1 MALRRGVYPG
11 SFNPPT
17 IAHMAIA
24 EAAREQRSLDQIVF
38 AISSVA
44 LAKPTSGVP
53 DVDVRARWVRDAV
66 AHWPWAKVEIV
77 AAQLLVDIAAGFDV
91 VIMGED
97 KWEQI
102 NDPQFY
108 GHSDSGRDA
117 ALARLPELAIAPRR
131 NHAED
136 QSTLPDRTA
145 IQVDSWTA
153 DVSSTAVRQGS
164 FEWRAQPN

>member
-44 LAKPTSGVP
+44 LAKPTSGVT

-131 NHAED
+131 SQADD
-136 QSTLPDRTA
+136 QSTLPARTA

>member
-1 MALRRGVYPG
+1 MAFRRGVYPG

-17 IAHMAIA
+17 IAHMAVA
-24 EAAREQRSLDQIVF
+24 EAAREQRSLDQVVF

-53 DVDVRARWVRDAV
+53 DVDVRAQWVRDAV
-66 AHWPWAKVEIV
+66 AHWPWATVEIV

-97 KWEQI
+97 KWEQV

-108 GHSDSGRDA
+108 GHSESLRDA
-117 ALARLPELAIAPRR
+117 ALARLPDLAIAPRR
-131 NHAED
+131 NHGDD
-136 QSTLPDRTA
+136 QSPLAAHTT
-145 IQVDSWTA
+145 IQVDPWA
-153 DVSSTAVRQGS
+153 AEVSSTAVRQGS
-164 FEWRAQPN
+164 LEWRAQSN